1 MHGINVIGASAFMAG
16 IKKCRRI
23 CYVPTKLRF
32 MPEGA
37 DSDTPVAIVSFE
49 ELEALRL
56 CDMEGMEQDYAA
68 ARMDISRGT
77 FQRILYSAR
86 GKVANALC
94 TGKGIFI
101 NGGYYELAQ
110 RCCEGGLTCSMCRF
124 RREKERKKFES
135 KEMYVNE

>member
-1 MHGINVIGASAFMAG
+1 MAG

-23 CYVPTKLRF
+23 CYVPETLRF

-37 DSDTPVAIVSFE
+37 DGNTPVAVVSFE

-56 CDMEGMEQDYAA
+56 CDMEGMEQDGSAE
-68 ARMDISRGT
+68 RMGISRGT

-86 GKVANALC
+86 RKVANALC

-101 NGGYYELAQ
+101 DGGHYELAQ

-124 RREKERKKFES
+124 RREKE
-135 KEMYVNE
+135 KEKNQKQGDVR